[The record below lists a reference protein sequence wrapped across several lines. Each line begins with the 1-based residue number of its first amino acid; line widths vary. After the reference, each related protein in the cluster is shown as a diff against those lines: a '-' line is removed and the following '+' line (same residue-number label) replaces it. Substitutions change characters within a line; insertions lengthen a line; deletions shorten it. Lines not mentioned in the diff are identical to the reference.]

1 MINDLVLARQIR
13 HFNRRYTNLLGL
25 LDRHLLGSS
34 QSLTEVRILFE
45 IKNAQDCSPSDL
57 KQVLQIDK
65 GYLSRLILK
74 LEKLGFLNRTVSEK
88 DKRRQILRLSAK
100 GKAFVEEMAK
110 RSDQQILGIVQT
122 LSADQK
128 EKLSDYI
135 ARIETLLIEREPDPS
150 KIQVRHCLR
159 SGDIGKIIS
168 MHGKL
173 YSEEFGYGLS
183 FESSVAKTFFEFV
196 QSYDPHADRIWI
208 LEYSG
213 EIIGTIAVAAKGQNA
228 LLRWFLLDP
237 SFRGLG
243 LGKKLLTEAIDY
255 CREKGYQEV
264 LLGTAGDLLSAL
276 ALYKKFGFE
285 IIAQS
290 ENHEWR
296 DHVTEIEMRLKLK

>member
-1 MINDLVLARQIR
+1 MGFLKELFRKQTAQEKGTRAASVQETGVQKGNAGTDVKNEQCLRLLVLGQ
-13 HFNRRYTNLLGL
+13 
-25 LDRHLLGSS
+25 
-34 QSLTEVRILFE
+34 EM
-45 IKNAQDCSPSDL
+45 
-57 KQVLQIDK
+57 
-65 GYLSRLILK
+65 
-74 LEKLGFLNRTVSEK
+74 EKLF
-88 DKRRQILRLSAK
+88 QA
-100 GKAFVEEMAK
+100 
-110 RSDQQILGIVQT
+110 
-122 LSADQK
+122 
-128 EKLSDYI
+128 
-135 ARIETLLIEREPDPS
+135 
-150 KIQVRHCLR
+150 
-159 SGDIGKIIS
+159 
-168 MHGKL
+168 
-173 YSEEFGYGLS
+173 
-183 FESSVAKTFFEFV
+183 ESYVAKTFFEFV